1 MPRLSKIRITG
12 NKYDGFQKQHRN
24 SIFDLEADH
33 SLFTLQNGSGKGVM
47 LQLISQLLLP
57 GTAWGKR
64 NGNKLEGMFYDRYQ
78 VFQPY
83 TFHVVLEWR
92 LDGKEDKKLLTGI
105 CVSAHKQQSTN
116 DQEGKVGLKYFL
128 YTHQYQGNSRF
139 SLSNLPLYTKSSDQV
154 LEYERLEEFIDQNRA
169 DFIKYSKTAV
179 SSLNSEYYQYL
190 SSHGIYRSEWEIM
203 KNINR
208 SEGGLEK
215 YFSQAKDNKALFD
228 QLIIPAVSESISYY
242 NEREKNSLLNI
253 FVDNVKIARNLPE
266 LLSRREDLKTLS
278 QMVDP
283 LLNNAE
289 QGLRLKETKEMIR
302 ERGNNYLRGI
312 EDRRTFLENEL
323 RRSQQE
329 KAKTEAR
336 IKELNFKSENLKYV
350 KKMRSLNELKVK
362 QKQ

>member
-47 LQLISQLLLP
+47 LQLISQLLIP

-92 LDGKEDKKLLTGI
+92 LDGGEDKKLLTGI
-105 CVSAHKQQSTN
+105 CVSAHKQQSTT

-139 SLSNLPLYTKSSDQV
+139 SLNNLPLYTKSSDQV
-154 LEYERLEEFIDQNRA
+154 LEYERLEEFIDQNRQ

-283 LLNNAE
+283 LLSDAR
-289 QGLRLKETKEMIR
+289 QGLRLKETREMIR

-312 EDRRTFLENEL
+312 SDRRTFLENES
-323 RRSQQE
+323 RRSQRE
-329 KAKTEAR
+329 KDKTEA
-336 IKELNFKSENLKYV
+336 
-350 KKMRSLNELKVK
+350 
-362 QKQ
+362 